1 MQLYLITPS
10 KVPGRKGTPI
20 PASNSIKS
28 PSTSLSL
35 AISKNQ
41 KRKKRNKTKQ
51 LILERYRKLYS
62 LFKRSTCHNYS
73 YSGKYK
79 SYICPSFNT
88 KLLLNAKD
96 KEM

>member
-62 LFKRSTCHNYS
+62 LFKRSTCHIFII
-73 YSGKYK
+73 
-79 SYICPSFNT
+79 ICTQENT
-88 KLLLNAKD
+88 SLVFARIYCIS
-96 KEM
+96 